1 MTNNVRL
8 VLSVSEEDRSK
19 LDKLSAELGMNRSQY
34 VRYLLSGCSKLITT
48 SMKYREFVKHFSQI
62 DLSLRVIALKEEVS
76 SEDMLFIESSIKEIK
91 GLLYQ
96 GETTFGQVDQKLLEG
111 GRDEIERS

>member
-1 MTNNVRL
+1 M
-8 VLSVSEEDRSK
+8 
-19 LDKLSAELGMNRSQY
+19 
-34 VRYLLSGCSKLITT
+34 
-48 SMKYREFVKHFSQI
+48 
-62 DLSLRVIALKEEVS
+62 IALKEEVS

-111 GRDEIERS
+111 GKDEIERN

>member
-34 VRYLLSGCSKLITT
+34 VRYLLSGCSKLITP

-111 GRDEIERS
+111 SRDEIERS

>member
-1 MTNNVRL
+1 MRILLLIV
-8 VLSVSEEDRSK
+8 
-19 LDKLSAELGMNRSQY
+19 KLSAELGMNRSQY
-34 VRYLLSGCSKLITT
+34 VRYLLSGCSKLITP

-111 GRDEIERS
+111 GKDEIERN

>member
-1 MTNNVRL
+1 MANNVRL
-8 VLSVSEEDRSK
+8 VLSVSEEDRNK
-19 LDKLSAELGMNRSQY
+19 LDALSAELGMNRSQY
-34 VRYLLSGCSKLITT
+34 VRYLLSGCSKLIIP
-48 SMKYREFVKHFSQI
+48 SMKYQEFVKHFSQI

-96 GETTFGQVDQKLLEG
+96 GETTFGQVDQKLLRG

>member
-1 MTNNVRL
+1 MMTKQKTYIAIDL
-8 VLSVSEEDRSK
+8 KSFYASVEC
-19 LDKLSAELGMNRSQY
+19 NRSQY
-34 VRYLLSGCSKLITT
+34 VRYLLSGCSKLITP